1 MLELYKEKKKYDA
14 YTKEKEKKIERIERN
29 FHAFVEKRIVTIAE
43 AREKRGL
50 RTRARE
56 SATL

>member
-43 AREKRGL
+43 TREKRGL
-50 RTRARE
+50 RTRVRE